1 MTVPEEGRPK
11 TGTTD
16 QVIKETEDS
25 EDQPGPRT
33 GATLREAF
41 EEADVH
47 PEDFEEGSSE
57 E

>member
-1 MTVPEEGRPK
+1 MTVSEEGRPK

-41 EEADVH
+41 EEADVR
-47 PEDFEEGSSE
+47 PEDFEEGSSGE
-57 E
+57 